1 MYLWC
6 DKHEF
11 AGALINRC
19 YSNVTPPHIYI
30 FNIRCYSNVTPPH
43 IYIFNIRCYS
53 NVTPPQI
60 YIFNILKQNENS
72 LILPSW
78 ISLGHKT

>member
-11 AGALINRC
+11 AGALIN
-19 YSNVTPPHIYI
+19 
-30 FNIRCYSNVTPPH
+30 RCYSNVTPPH

-72 LILPSW
+72 LILSSW

>member
-11 AGALINRC
+11 AGALIN
-19 YSNVTPPHIYI
+19 
-30 FNIRCYSNVTPPH
+30 RCYSNVTPPH